1 MPVFKIILVALTV
14 VIAGILTLAATRPDS
29 FRVERSAQI
38 SAPPEKILSL
48 VNDFHQWSAWS
59 PYEKL
64 DPAMKRT
71 FAGAAAGKGAVYE
84 WEGNSKAGQG
94 RMQIITAAPTQT
106 AIQLDFI
113 KPFRAHNIAAFTVQ
127 PLGDA
132 ARVTWSMEGPSPF
145 IAKVLGLFVNMDRM
159 IGGDFET
166 GLANLKAAAE
176 KSAPQVSSEG
186 PGGSPPGLPD
196 APQGSPQGST

>member
-1 MPVFKIILVALTV
+1 MFKIILVALTV

-113 KPFRAHNIAAFTVQ
+113 KPFRAHNIAAFTAQ

-132 ARVTWSMEGPSPF
+132 TRVTWSMEGPSPF

-176 KSAPQVSSEG
+176 KGAPQVSSEG

>member
-1 MPVFKIILVALTV
+1 MIRLIVIAFIV
-14 VIAGILTLAATRPDS
+14 VIAAILALASTRPDS

-38 SAPPEKILSL
+38 GAPPEKILSL
-48 VNDFHQWSAWS
+48 VNDFHRWSAWS

-71 FAGAAAGKGAVYE
+71 YAGAAAGKGAVYE

-94 RMQIITAAPTQT
+94 RMQIIDAAPTRT

-113 KPFRAHNIAAFTVQ
+113 KPFSTHNIAAFTARPQ
-127 PLGDA
+127 GDTT
-132 ARVTWSMEGPSPF
+132 RVTWSMEGPSPF
-145 IAKVLGLFVNMDRM
+145 ITKVLGLFFNMDRM

-166 GLANLKAAAE
+166 GLANLKTVAE
-176 KSAPQVSSEG
+176 KA
-186 PGGSPPGLPD
+186 SP
-196 APQGSPQGST
+196 